1 MKARVSKEEEYPVY
15 HLRLENEEKGELAE
29 IDDWTYI
36 DYINALRRWRAVQE
50 EIKKQM
56 ED

>member
-1 MKARVSKEEEYPVY
+1 VSKEEEYPVY
-15 HLRLENEEKGELAE
+15 HLRLETEEKGELAE

-36 DYINALRRWRAVQE
+36 DYINVLRRWRAVQE
-50 EIKKQM
+50 EIKKQT